1 MIEAFIRGDNCPSRD
16 LLVAGDPSLV
26 HSRHPELRSAGHVS
40 RAQQKLLEWFQSAKT
55 ARSVAHVAYWKDE
68 SEAK

>member
-1 MIEAFIRGDNCPSRD
+1 MIEAFIRGDDHPSRD
-16 LLVAGDPSLV
+16 RLAAGPSLV
-26 HSRHPELRSAGHVS
+26 HSRHPELRSTGHVS

-55 ARSVAHVAYWKDE
+55 ARSVAHVAYWKEE